1 METAIES
8 AIIGYY
14 RNGMSLEA
22 ICFHSDTP
30 YIKVVDIIENY
41 LKVKLATA

>member
-1 METAIES
+1 MTNLIES

-30 YIKVVDIIENY
+30 YIKVVDIIERY
-41 LKVKLATA
+41 LKVKLP